1 MVLALS
7 YRLRGQFG
15 VESALFVVLCFVC
28 LGLPNSN
35 RPLVLCLLFVACV
48 VRLLYGAFVL
58 ESIKMVVRVLF
69 VRWDIIRHD
78 VDVCTKTDI
87 YYLETAQGEK
97 VFCVAAIPGG
107 VGNCWLLSYVNPVGV
122 AQCLYVEM
130 VVNVPFRHWVCVKN
144 SWQESPRRALYYL
157 ETIEAQQV
165 IVAVAIRAGGN
176 QLVYQ
181 RFGDFVQDYRNSLP
195 LGHVLMW
202 NYSYQL
208 NAWLDDIVY
217 HSFVRCS
224 NEVPG
229 DTERLPCLLR
239 EYFDANGSSTWIL
252 LRHGSRA
259 WPVEVVNHEF
269 HEGWD
274 SFREAHKLEVEYKL
288 ILACERKWIFKT
300 IMFDRHDREL
310 VFAWSGPNGYWR
322 DLHPPAVLLALLWL
336 VCAVLVCLQLSWL
349 TKLVLKFGYF
359 HLLRV
364 QLQNPTVQFMVIVF
378 HGHNDSERLYD
389 WFSPVVLTL
398 LWVISG
404 VLPSCYVF
412 RFEEAKC
419 VWFLLALN
427 RRRAEFVPVVGAMLI
442 HVFFIRLVY
451 VKYHYYDRPHG
462 GFYYVI
468 PIKGQR
474 IIAVVARHRGTSHL
488 DYKAYSNLERDYKD
502 ILGLGDNLRW
512 NLKSDLVHWLDALVH
527 NSFLRYSTVGVGQ
540 YWNLKH
546 IWLVSDMS
554 NTVVVDPFYDKSNRC
569 IVLEKT
575 I

>member
-322 DLHPPAVLLALLWL
+322 DLHPPAGECTYIFNYVACFVMVGLRGACLPSTFMAHQTGAEIWL
-336 VCAVLVCLQLSWL
+336 FPSAACAAPECWRGS
-349 TKLVLKFGYF
+349 FF
-359 HLLRV
+359 
-364 QLQNPTVQFMVIVF
+364 P
-378 HGHNDSERLYD
+378 LYR
-389 WFSPVVLTL
+389 
-398 LWVISG
+398 VISG